1 MKRKIIT
8 AILAITV
15 VFSAASC
22 GTAENK
28 SSNTQEATV
37 SDMQNSTE
45 RVSEAAGDTQSEEM
59 TATVNDGEN
68 VPGSGTSKSDTS
80 DAAASSSADSKNAD
94 STVKKNSSDSKSSTK
109 NSTSTAVNHNSTQ
122 STGASTAKT
131 DSGKKSAQSSG
142 ASNQTK
148 PASAAGSKGTDSS
161 AGTANK
167 PAAHTH
173 TWVKYVAN
181 TIQHKEEGHYETKVV
196 KAAYDEPKY
205 EEHNV
210 CNKCGYDMGTDD
222 WAAIEHYSVCD
233 GSYSCI
239 PVQVGTIHHDAVT
252 EQVYVVDQAAY
263 TEYVY
268 GEKCSVC
275 GATK

>member
-22 GTAENK
+22 GSAENK

-131 DSGKKSAQSSG
+131 DSSS
-142 ASNQTK
+142 
-148 PASAAGSKGTDSS
+148 
-161 AGTANK
+161 GTANK
-167 PAAHTH
+167 PATHTH

>member
-22 GTAENK
+22 GSAENK
-28 SSNTQEATV
+28 SNNTQEATV

-167 PAAHTH
+167 PATHTH